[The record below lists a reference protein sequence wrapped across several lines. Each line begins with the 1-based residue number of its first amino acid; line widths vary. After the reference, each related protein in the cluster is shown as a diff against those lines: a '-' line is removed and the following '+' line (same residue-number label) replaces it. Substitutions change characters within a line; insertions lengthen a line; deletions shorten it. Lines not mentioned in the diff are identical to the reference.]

1 MPCVAGTRSF
11 AFVVVWKERNRSTV
25 SLYDTLRL
33 SKPFLWHNGMK
44 AERYKNKALCYNCL
58 IYMSIIWYESVI
70 DCWCTEWWSPKT
82 CSHFEGANVAEFLFS
97 TRLDAAPFFFS
108 ELSLLNYTHI
118 HLNCWMYPVMTVDW
132 REEHSDTISL
142 DVWQPMLYAEDM
154 LQFISL
160 VAFHE
165 WSKWTLLSPFFFLS
179 RHWLTSTVRSPT
191 QIWIHKMVSSL
202 KSGNKIR
209 GSWYRFG

>member
-82 CSHFEGANVAEFLFS
+82 CSHFEWANVAEFLFS
-97 TRLDAAPFFFS
+97 TRLDAAPFFVIKLCSHSF
-108 ELSLLNYTHI
+108 EL
-118 HLNCWMYPVMTVDW
+118 
-132 REEHSDTISL
+132 L
-142 DVWQPMLYAEDM
+142 DVSGNDSRLEGRAFRHDLFGCLTSNALCGGYAAVYFVGCVPWMIEM
-154 LQFISL
+154 NFII
-160 VAFHE
+160 
-165 WSKWTLLSPFFFLS
+165 TIFFLS

-202 KSGNKIR
+202 ESGNNIR